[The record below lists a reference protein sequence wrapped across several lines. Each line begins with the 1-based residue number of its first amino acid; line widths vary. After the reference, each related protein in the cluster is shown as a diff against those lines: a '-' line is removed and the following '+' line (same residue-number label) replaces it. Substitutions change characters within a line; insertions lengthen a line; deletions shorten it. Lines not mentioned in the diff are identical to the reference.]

1 MKTILTMSDEIPSYS
16 DDFLGFKEQN
26 ILRDSSSAISLT
38 SKSGLLNFIKCLC
51 PCDFEFYRLS

>member
-1 MKTILTMSDEIPSYS
+1 MSGEISSYS

-26 ILRDSSSAISLT
+26 ILRDSSSEISLT

-51 PCDFEFYRLS
+51 PCDFESYRLS